1 MDKITLIANSGIQT
15 FTFPIH
21 INLQERRKLWFHEWF
36 DTANCQWRL
45 DPVFV
50 LSTDF
55 GVFYYNKKELRD
67 GGYLAG
73 PMGGLV
79 PQDLRADGITP
90 LRIDDENQSGVK
102 GDIFSINFGSKVNRL
117 DAFENV
123 WLPLPY
129 FSKKTE
135 KRLNFG
141 PLNWARI
148 KLSKRQTSDKELV
161 YDAVLAFD
169 TRVKSSYDGY
179 DECPVFPDKFRSGL
193 DFALCD
199 NEFLLMDYCSADN
212 KWSYIDEYLLSL
224 VHPEVQRVS
233 QIKGA
238 NVRKMDYIA
247 SYAFLISYFA
257 SSDAFPQVTLYRDDD
272 VEVKGI
278 DMIIDIGNSKTTALL
293 IEDNV
298 NFNQVRPLKL
308 VDYTRLT
315 TNLGDDNWS
324 LASSEPF
331 DMRLVFRRIDFG
343 RFGTKD
349 SMQFVYPSLVRLGNE
364 AQRLLHLASEVASPS
379 YDLSTSSSPKRYLW
393 DARPSVEEWRFLTL
407 EGETGE
413 DILQLNGITNQ
424 LNSDGSLDCNGTCG
438 GGLSHHYSRQS
449 LMTFAFLEMFVQA
462 RCQINS
468 DEHRSEKTGFGKEAM
483 PRKIKRVVVTCP
495 TAMSKVERE
504 ALVKC
509 AKNAVILLENFDLGD
524 PSLNQT
530 PGSSI
535 KILPSIKASGNN
547 GETPWYFDEA
557 TCSQLVYMYGE
568 VGYKYKGCCG
578 EFFNLYGKTEQG
590 DSQPSI
596 TIGSLDIGAGTSDL
610 MISKYTY
617 EKGDITSIIPE
628 PQFYDS
634 FYFAGDDVLY
644 SLVKNFMLFDEDS
657 SFRKALPDLGTAEFR
672 QKMKNFFGPDYNG
685 QSVADRRLRHD
696 FNIQYSV
703 PLLSHLLTL
712 LSSGVQSKPVEFD
725 EVFGATPP
733 SKPVIEGFKKKTGID
748 VSKLSWTFDGQ
759 KFSMLIE
766 REIEPLLKKVATIMY
781 SYGCDIVLLSGRPS
795 SLPPVRNLFLKYY
808 PVSPNR
814 LILLNNYYVGDW
826 YPFCENTGYIK
837 NPKTIVAMGGAV
849 AFYAS
854 DLSNL
859 GDFTINMD
867 RLNGGLTSSVNYIE
881 ATRQGQPISYLLT
894 PEKSSGELSVSSL
907 PVSISVRQV
916 GMDSYPCRPLYSI
929 DFNRSKIGNKITR
942 KLVSNGED
950 APNYHKLAALVDDEI
965 DKLKARLPF
974 RLQIERDFDDWE
986 KLVIGGAVDK
996 DGNDVSDSN
1005 IEISTQSLGADG
1017 LYWLDSGSFDF

>member
-15 FTFPIH
+15 FTFPLH
-21 INLQERRKLWFHEWF
+21 INLQDRSKSWFHEWF
-36 DTANCQWRL
+36 DTANCEWRL
-45 DPVFV
+45 DPVFA
-50 LSTDF
+50 LSTDA

-67 GGYLAG
+67 GGYLVGTVAELE
-73 PMGGLV
+73 PH
-79 PQDLRADGITP
+79 DLREDGITP
-90 LRIDDENQSGVK
+90 LRIDEENQSGVK
-102 GDIFSINFGSKVNRL
+102 GDIFSINFGSRINRL

-135 KRLNFG
+135 KRFNFG
-141 PLNWARI
+141 PLNWARV
-148 KLSKRQTSDKELV
+148 KLIKRQVSDKELV

-193 DFALCD
+193 DFDLCD
-199 NEFLLMDYCSADN
+199 NEFLLMDYCSAGN
-212 KWSYIDEYLLSL
+212 KWSYIDEYLFSL

-247 SYAFLISYFA
+247 SYAFLMSYCA
-257 SSDAFPQVTLYRDDD
+257 SKDAFPRVTLYRDDD

-315 TNLGDDNWS
+315 TNLGDDSWPLS
-324 LASSEPF
+324 SSEPF

-349 SMQFVYPSLVRLGNE
+349 SMQFVYPSLVRLGDE
-364 AQRLLHLASEVASPS
+364 AQRLLHLANEVASSS

-393 DARPSVEEWRFLTL
+393 DAKPSVEEWRFLSLSGDSSEETL
-407 EGETGE
+407 N
-413 DILQLNGITNQ
+413 LNGITNQ
-424 LNSDGSLDCNGTCG
+424 IKSVGSLDVDGVSG
-438 GGLSHHYSRQS
+438 GGISHHYSHQS
-449 LMTFAFLEMFVQA
+449 LMTFAFLEMLVQA

-468 DEHRSEKTGFGKEAM
+468 DEHRSEKTGFGKESM
-483 PRKIKRVVVTCP
+483 PRKIKRVVITCP

-524 PSLNQT
+524 PSLNQK

-535 KILPSIKASGNN
+535 KILPSVKASGNS
-547 GETPWYFDEA
+547 ETPWYFDEA

-568 VGYKYKGCCG
+568 AGYKYKGCCG
-578 EFFNLYGKTEQG
+578 EFFNLYGKTEPG
-590 DSQPSI
+590 DVLPSI

-617 EKGDITSIIPE
+617 EMGDITSITPD
-628 PQFYDS
+628 PLFYDS

-644 SLVKNFMLFDEDS
+644 SLIKNVLLFDEDS
-657 SFRKALPDLGTAEFR
+657 SFRKALINLGAADFR
-672 QKMKNFFGPDYNG
+672 QTMKNFFGPNHNG

-703 PLLSHLLTL
+703 PLLSHFLSL
-712 LSSGVQSKPVEFD
+712 LSGGVQHKVVDFD
-725 EVFGATPP
+725 EVFGSMPP
-733 SKPVIEGFKKKTGID
+733 SKSVIDGFKRKTDID
-748 VSKLSWTFDGQ
+748 VSKLDWSFDAD

-766 REIEPLLKKVATIMY
+766 RELEPLLKKAATIMY

-814 LILLNNYYVGDW
+814 LILLNDYYVGDW
-826 YPFCENTGYIK
+826 YPFCDNTGYIK

-859 GDFTINMD
+859 GDFTMNLD
-867 RLNGGLTSSVNYIE
+867 SLNAGLRSPVNFIE
-881 ATRQGQPISYLLT
+881 ATRQGQPISYFIT

-907 PVSISVRQV
+907 PTSISVRQV

-929 DFNRSKIGNKITR
+929 DFNRSKIGTRITR
-942 KLVSNGED
+942 KIVANGED
-950 APNYHKLAALVDDEI
+950 APNYHKLAALIDDEI

-974 RLQIERDFDDWE
+974 RLQIERDSDEWE
-986 KLVIGGAVDK
+986 KLIISGAVDK

-1005 IEISTQSLGADG
+1005 VEINTQSLGADG